1 MTATE
6 LAVKDLVEFGE
17 YEFRVVAEN
26 EAGLGKP
33 SDPSGRIVARNPH
46 RKPGKVRDL
55 EIKVGQIINI
65 KYIKKPDKCSIFS
78 YIFTMFFAH
87 RIKARIQ

>member
-33 SDPSGRIVARNPH
+33 SDSSQQIVARNPH
-46 RKPGKVRDL
+46 RKPDKVRDL
-55 EIKVGQIINI
+55 EVKVGQTMNKFKSNI
-65 KYIKKPDKCSIFS
+65 R
-78 YIFTMFFAH
+78 T
-87 RIKARIQ
+87 